1 MVGSSKMGRATY
13 VPEDD
18 AVWLEYFLS
27 QAMQVGH
34 GGLGGFEGIPY
45 QRGHGLG
52 SFFARLFRSIL
63 PVAKRVGKSA
73 LKTVGKEAL
82 AMGANVAGDLAR
94 GKQLGESMEEHGRH
108 AAGNLLDKAGASI
121 KRKKGGGGSQ
131 SGGSIG
137 QRSVVSTTCSVAKK
151 RPRKQKP
158 SKSTEAKKRKIDYW
172 S

>member
-1 MVGSSKMGRATY
+1 MGRANY
-13 VPEDD
+13 IPEDD
-18 AVWLEYFLS
+18 TVWLEYFLS

-94 GKQLGESMEEHGRH
+94 GKQFGESMEEHGRH
-108 AAGNLLDKAGASI
+108 SAGNLFDKASANI
-121 KRKKGGGGSQ
+121 RKKKGQ

-151 RPRKQKP
+151 RPRKQK
-158 SKSTEAKKRKIDYW
+158 SNSSTAAKKRKIDYW
-172 S
+172 G

>member
-1 MVGSSKMGRATY
+1 MGRVTY
-13 VPEDD
+13 IPEDERL
-18 AVWLEYFLS
+18 WLEYFLT
-27 QAMQVGH
+27 QAAQVGH
-34 GGLGGFEGIPY
+34 GDLGSFQGIQY

-94 GKQLGESMEEHGRH
+94 GKDFAVAMEEHGRES
-108 AAGNLLDKAGASI
+108 AGKLFDKASASI
-121 KRKKGGGGSQ
+121 RKQGQ

-137 QRSVVSTTCSVAKK
+137 RRSVVSNTSSVAKK
-151 RPRKQKP
+151 RKRKTSKKP
-158 SKSTEAKKRKIDYW
+158 TRAKRQKIDYW
-172 S
+172 D